1 MSKRVGMFF
10 LAAIAAA
17 GCLAISDHTSR
28 RAELAFSSAQAYP
41 NRNLNSVTVSYVA
54 PTSVVQCAATI
65 GQGPC

>member
-1 MSKRVGMFF
+1 MYKRVGMFF

-17 GCLAISDHTSR
+17 VCL
-28 RAELAFSSAQAYP
+28 ELGLLSVQAYT
-41 NRNLNSVTVSYVA
+41 NRYMNQVTASYVA

>member
-1 MSKRVGMFF
+1 MYKRVGMFF

-17 GCLAISDHTSR
+17 VCLELGLSSV
-28 RAELAFSSAQAYP
+28 RAYT
-41 NRNLNSVTVSYVA
+41 NRSYMNQVTASYVA

>member
-1 MSKRVGMFF
+1 MYKRVGMVF

-17 GCLAISDHTSR
+17 AFVAISDHTSR
-28 RAELAFSSAQAYP
+28 RGEIGLSSAQAYV
-41 NRNLNSVTVSYVA
+41 NRYMNQVTASYVA

>member
-1 MSKRVGMFF
+1 MYQRIGMFF

-17 GCLAISDHTSR
+17 AFLVISDHTSR
-28 RAELAFSSAQAYP
+28 RGELPLSSAQAYT
-41 NRNLNSVTVSYVA
+41 NRYMNQVTASYVA